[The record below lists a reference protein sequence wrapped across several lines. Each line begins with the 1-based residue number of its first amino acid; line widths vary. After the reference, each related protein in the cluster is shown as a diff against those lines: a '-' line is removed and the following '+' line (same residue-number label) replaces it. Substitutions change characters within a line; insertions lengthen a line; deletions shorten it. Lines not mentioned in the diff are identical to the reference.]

1 MKIFSKEAISNIS
14 IRNEIVIVEFFLI
27 TDNLSIN
34 RVELILYI
42 IIYYI
47 TINSIEFFFR
57 KNIGRIKLFV
67 DWKINSKNFV
77 DI

>member
-1 MKIFSKEAISNIS
+1 MKIFSKEATSNIS
-14 IRNEIVIVEFFLI
+14 IRNEIVIAEFFLI